1 MATQIKIKN
10 DELFRLLNADIPEFP
25 KYTTQLM
32 NLANQNAQGTRP
44 AVVGKMSDLIQEF
57 PGKELAGWEE
67 WYLKSHPT
75 AIEEATNRVF
85 GMIELLKIAIDQIT
99 KDMVRNWVKDLV
111 ITKTFAGFK
120 VQEAILKHIAERE
133 STTYRTAS
141 AQEESQNIDGVIG
154 NRFVSIKP
162 VTWSG
167 MLTSPIEIKI
177 DMIYYEKTKVGL
189 VIKYDF
195 SEA

>member
-1 MATQIKIKN
+1 MATEVKIKN

-67 WYLKSHPT
+67 WYLRSHPT
-75 AIEEATNRVF
+75 AIEDATNRVF
-85 GMIELLKIAIDQIT
+85 GMIEQFKTAIDKIT
-99 KDMVRNWVKDLV
+99 KEMVRDWIKDLV
-111 ITKTFAGFK
+111 ITKTFAGLK
-120 VQEAILKHIAERE
+120 VQEAILKYIAEIE
-133 STTYRTAS
+133 FTTYRTAT
-141 AQEESQNIDGVIG
+141 AQEESQNIDGMIG
-154 NRFVSIKP
+154 DRFVSIKP
-162 VTWSG
+162 TTWSG
-167 MLTSPIEIKI
+167 MLSSPIEIKI
-177 DMIYYEKTKVGL
+177 DLIYYEKTKDGL

-195 SEA
+195 K